1 MTEALANATPE
12 SAVSS
17 SQLTLRRAPVLPQN
31 WQRGFWS
38 LIVTQFQNAFNDNA
52 IKFLVIYIIVAMNFP
67 ESQRD
72 ILVLVVGALFALPFI
87 FFSMTGGYFADR
99 YSKRSV
105 VIGTKL
111 LEIGVMAF
119 RDCGPRDAQPA
130 DGMRGSIF

>member
-1 MTEALANATPE
+1 MTEAVANATPE
-12 SAVSS
+12 SAVRPQLRDVHSS
-17 SQLTLRRAPVLPQN
+17 SPPPN
-31 WQRGFWS
+31 WQRGFWA

-67 ESQRD
+67 ENRRD
-72 ILVLVVGALFALPFI
+72 FLVLVVGALFALPFI

-111 LEIGVMAF
+111 MEIGCDGG
-119 RDCGPRDAQPA
+119 RDCGTRDAESS
-130 DGMRGSIF
+130 D